1 MSEDK
6 GQDQRE
12 KRERERRGGV
22 KREIIKRSVATLV
35 EKRLRRKRKEE
46 RDGGGFVNYTGGL
59 EKDSAGGG
67 AGSGIDRCS
76 QLRAVIK
83 GMRPPTLEFDTCS
96 TRVRNPLAYNHRSK
110 SSRVKSSNRNGIL
123 MITKRGYLRNKNC

>member
-110 SSRVKSSNRNGIL
+110 SSRVKSLNRIL
-123 MITKRGYLRNKNC
+123 MIMKAGYLRNKNC